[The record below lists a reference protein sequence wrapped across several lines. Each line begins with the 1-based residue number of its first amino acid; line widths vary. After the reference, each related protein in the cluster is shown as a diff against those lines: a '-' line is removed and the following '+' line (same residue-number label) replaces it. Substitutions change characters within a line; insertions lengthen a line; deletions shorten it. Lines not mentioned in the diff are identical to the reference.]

1 MHSHK
6 NPDEVLS
13 MEKIIRTTFSIPD
26 ELKARLDKRPDVNWP
41 EVFKQGLKKK
51 LEALEKLHARG
62 EL

>member
-1 MHSHK
+1 
-6 NPDEVLS
+6 

-41 EVFKQGLKKK
+41 EIFKQGLKKK